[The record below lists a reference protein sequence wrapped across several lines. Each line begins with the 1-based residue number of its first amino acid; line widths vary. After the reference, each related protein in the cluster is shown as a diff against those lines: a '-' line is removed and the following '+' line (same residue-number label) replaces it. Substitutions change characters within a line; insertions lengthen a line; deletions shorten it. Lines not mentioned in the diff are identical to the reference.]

1 MQQTETRKE
10 TEAGKELYSIKDLC
24 NITGKCYRTI
34 HRRIQE
40 GKITTLRLGASVM
53 IPRRVVERIVSKG
66 F

>member
-1 MQQTETRKE
+1 MPPTETEK

-40 GKITTLRLGASVM
+40 GRISPVIRLGASVM
-53 IPRRVVERIVSKG
+53 IPRSVVDRILAKG